1 MQSAAGTPMSETPF
15 KAHNSPYGSGD
26 PYYSESTGFLGA
38 QSGRRKGMSNWIK
51 FGVPVLIVV
60 IIAAVVGGVVG
71 TRKHNSTTADAQSS
85 QASASS
91 AASAKAAIGIFPTGT
106 NSQYMLPLYPS
117 TTNSAAF
124 TSPTFIAQS
133 DAVKAW
139 PSDPFQPANPAPTN
153 LRTDRPRLI
162 APSYKWAAL
171 PDLIKN
177 DVYMSA
183 WNDTIFGNATDWY
196 SQPVVQYF
204 MDGDSGILDNCRQ
217 VKERVKAFAYVYRM
231 TNDTKWV
238 DRTWSELQNAAGNG
252 SQPFG
257 PNNITRWNPSHFLDT
272 AEMTAAYG
280 IAYDW
285 LYDQWSADQK
295 SMIISTM
302 LEYGMGPGVTALTDD
317 PQYWGWWKNNTQGN
331 WNCVCNNGL
340 TMGAL
345 AILNDDTSGTA
356 EQLLGLTVPNAND
369 NCVYAVT
376 SDGTWTETAN
386 YWYFGTTAHAEMAA
400 SLMSAAGSDFGLLTT
415 NPTFSM
421 TGMFHMYVT
430 SPGTLFDWGDHG
442 PNKYSTTANAMLFY
456 GDQYTKPEYTLFQ
469 RDQHDVAEPW
479 SMFWYNPEVAGAF
492 WDGRT
497 LDHFFDDGLD
507 QWASMR
513 SSFTDESALAVG
525 IKAGKLQ
532 GHQTH
537 NDLDAGD
544 FILDAMGHRWAGE
557 LGSGDYRSQGYF
569 SNDNQDSQRWLYYR
583 KRTEGQNTILVGAE
597 NQDVTA
603 APTVTHGSTNETQ
616 GSSTVYSVPSDS
628 TAYWVADLTS
638 AYFNVTSFKRGI
650 RTLNARKQVLLQDEI
665 NAQAPIMWRM
675 HTNATVSTD
684 GTSAT
689 LTLGGETM
697 QISLLNA
704 PSGASFSTMNAERL
718 STDPAPPEP
727 DQPNPGVTVL
737 TIQLDAGEYTL
748 EVLFNP
754 QWSGM
759 SASDFVTPSSVAL
772 DSWSLTSHN

>member
-1 MQSAAGTPMSETPF
+1 MSETPF
-15 KAHNSPYGSGD
+15 KNAHPSPYGSGD
-26 PYYSESTGFLGA
+26 PYYSESTGFLTSTR
-38 QSGRRKGMSNWIK
+38 QRKSASSWIK

-60 IIAAVVGGVVG
+60 VVAAVVGGVVG
-71 TRKHNSTTADAQSS
+71 SRHHSSTAGTQSTK
-85 QASASS
+85 ASASS
-91 AASAKAAIGIFPTGT
+91 VASAKNAIGIYPTGT
-106 NSQYMLPLYPS
+106 NSQYMMPLYPS

-124 TSPTFIAQS
+124 ASPTFIDQS
-133 DAVKAW
+133 NSVTTW
-139 PSDPFQPANPAPTN
+139 PTDSFQPSNPSPTSV
-153 LRTDRPRLI
+153 RTDRPRLI
-162 APSYKWAAL
+162 APAYKWAAL
-171 PDLIKN
+171 PNLIKN
-177 DVYMSA
+177 DIYMSS

-196 SQPVVQYF
+196 SEPVVQYF
-204 MDGDSGILDNCRQ
+204 MDGDSGILDNSRQ
-217 VKERVKAFAYVYRM
+217 MKERVKAFSYVYRL

-238 DRTWSELQNAAGNG
+238 DRVWSELQNAAGNG
-252 SQPFG
+252 TQPFG
-257 PNNITRWNPSHFLDT
+257 PNNNTRWNPAHFLDT
-272 AEMTAAYG
+272 AEMTAAYA

-285 LYDQWSADQK
+285 LYDQWLPDQK
-295 SMIISTM
+295 SSIIFTM

-317 PQYWGWWKNNTQGN
+317 PLYWGWWKNNTQGN

-345 AILNDDTSGTA
+345 AILGDDTSGTA
-356 EQLLGLTVPNAND
+356 EQLLGLTVPNANA
-369 NCVYAVT
+369 NCVDAVT

-386 YWYFGTTAHAEMAA
+386 YWYFGTTGHAEMAA

-415 NPTFSM
+415 NANFSM

-456 GDQYTKPEYTLFQ
+456 ADQYTKPQYMLFQ

-479 SMFWYNPEVAGAF
+479 AMFWYNPEVAGAF
-492 WDGRT
+492 WDGMP

-513 SSFTDESALAVG
+513 SSFTDETALAVAV
-525 IKAGKLQ
+525 KAGKLQ

-544 FILDAMGHRWAGE
+544 FIIDAMGHRWAGE
-557 LGSGDYRSQGYF
+557 LGSGDYRSMGYF
-569 SNDNQDSQRWLYYR
+569 SSDDQDSQRWLYYR
-583 KRTEGQNTILVGAE
+583 KRTEGQNTILVGAQ

-603 APTVTHGSTNETQ
+603 APTVQHGSTGESQ
-616 GSSTVYSVPSDS
+616 GSSTVYTVPSGS

-638 AYFNVTSFKRGI
+638 AYFNVTSFKRGV
-650 RTLNARKQVLLQDEI
+650 RLLNDRKQVLIQDEI
-665 NAQAPIMWRM
+665 NASASVMWRM
-675 HTNATVSTD
+675 HTNATVATS
-684 GTSAT
+684 GTTAT
-689 LTLGGETM
+689 LTLGDQTM

-704 PSGASFSTMNAERL
+704 PAGASFTTMDAERL
-718 STDPAPPEP
+718 ATDPAPPEP

-737 TIQLDAGEYTL
+737 TIQLDAGQYTL

-759 SASDFVTPSSVAL
+759 AASDFVTPPSVPL